1 MCEKLIMFFFFC
13 LTEYVDAFQFN
24 DGPVNGSK
32 KLSDATKNP
41 EDSAVLTG
49 NMSDKPISN
58 VNARSFPLFTPPPPT
73 GFKKE
78 TPLLILFC
86 LLILELPFH
95 YYHLFT
101 YPFHEVLFFLFL
113 YT

>member
-1 MCEKLIMFFFFC
+1 MPGLF
-13 LTEYVDAFQFN
+13 
-24 DGPVNGSK
+24 
-32 KLSDATKNP
+32 LS
-41 EDSAVLTG
+41 S
-49 NMSDKPISN
+49 
-58 VNARSFPLFTPPPPT
+58 PPPPPPG

-101 YPFHEVLFFLFL
+101 SPFHEVLFFLFL

>member
-1 MCEKLIMFFFFC
+1 MCEKLIIFFFFFFC

-58 VNARSFPLFTPPPPT
+58 VNARSFPLFTTPPPPAVS
-73 GFKKE
+73 KKK
-78 TPLLILFC
+78 
-86 LLILELPFH
+86 LPF
-95 YYHLFT
+95 
-101 YPFHEVLFFLFL
+101 
-113 YT
+113 